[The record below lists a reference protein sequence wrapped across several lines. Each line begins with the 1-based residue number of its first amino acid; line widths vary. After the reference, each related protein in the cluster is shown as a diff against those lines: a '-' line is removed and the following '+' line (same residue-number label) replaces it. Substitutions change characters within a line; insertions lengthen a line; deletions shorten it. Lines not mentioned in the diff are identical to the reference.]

1 MSEYAKDN
9 LKLIGKNQEDLKVI
23 SAYSQDSIVAVSDMV
38 FLEKNKIFVMIINR
52 FMWEDIKKGTQKQSK
67 RIRCAI
73 KFEGILKVKSKKV
86 NQKNRNKRLECL
98 AINCNEIL
106 SKNYEINFFFAGG
119 GMISLIS
126 ESIEVV
132 MNDLGESWNV
142 NYIPKHKIWMLI
154 YLIILNKS
162 TKEKGDKVD

>member
-1 MSEYAKDN
+1 MSEYTKNN
-9 LKLIGKNQEDLKVI
+9 LKLIVKNQEDFKVI
-23 SAYSQDSIVAVSDMV
+23 SAYSQDSIVAVKDMI

-52 FMWEDIKKGTQKQSK
+52 FIWEDIGKETYKQNK

-73 KFEGILKVKSKKV
+73 KFEGILKVKSKKI

-98 AINCNEIL
+98 AIKCNEIL

-119 GMISLIS
+119 SIITLIS

-132 MNDLGESWNV
+132 MNDLGAFWNV
-142 NYIPKHKIWMLI
+142 KYIPKHKIWILI
-154 YLIILNKS
+154 YLIILNKT